1 MNRTIPFM
9 YSFFL
14 LLAFVFSTSDWA
26 EAKPAMGINFGGPAD
41 WSTELP
47 FANVFMESRKWVSQR
62 QGEDWGKG
70 PELDLDEHGWVRR
83 LEPECFAETPLCTI
97 DGGHYPSGIY
107 TVRYRGKGKLTFM
120 NAQAVSEKPGEIQI
134 RVDSQHGAFWVQ
146 IRETDP
152 ADYIR
157 DVQVFMPG
165 LDQPETQPSGVW
177 NPEFLGR
184 WRGVHTIRFMD
195 LQHTNGSKLEKWSD
209 RPRVGDA
216 TFSEK
221 GVPFELL
228 CDLANRLDANPWFCV
243 PHLADDD
250 FVRKMAQKIKKCLNP
265 NLKVYVEYSNEVWNG
280 QFEQCR
286 YAQEQGKALLPDEQ
300 PWVRGWAWTS
310 QRSREIFKIFE
321 EVFGG
326 TDRLVR
332 VLATQA
338 ANPYVS
344 EQLLKNSNASEVTD
358 ALAIAPYFMNCIPKE
373 YADEFIRGGVEGAL
387 DHLEKQ
393 ALPQSIEWMKKQKEL
408 ADQYGLDL
416 VCYEAGQHLV
426 GLWGANDREE
436 LNAICLEA
444 NASERMGK
452 LYDAYF
458 QAWED
463 VGGGLMCHFSSTG
476 NWSKWGS
483 WGLFRWADEKPE
495 DSPKYRAFERALKR
509 WAEVKDV
516 QKNKH

>member
-1 MNRTIPFM
+1 MTKNFPLT
-9 YSFFL
+9 SLLLL
-14 LLAFVFSTSDWA
+14 LLALMSAAGELAV
-26 EAKPAMGINFGGPAD
+26 AKPAMGINFGGSSD
-41 WSTELP
+41 WNTELP
-47 FANVFMESRKWVSQR
+47 FANVFMESRRWISQR
-62 QGEDWGKG
+62 EGASWGKG
-70 PELDLDEHGWVRR
+70 PELDLDAQGWVRR
-83 LEPECFAETPLCTI
+83 LESGCYAETPLCTI
-97 DGGHYPSGIY
+97 EGGHYPSGIY
-107 TVRYRGKGKLTFM
+107 TVRYRGKGKLTFN
-120 NAQAVSEKPGEIQI
+120 NAKVVDEKPGEIKIQ
-134 RVDSQHGAFWVQ
+134 VDSQHGAFWVQ

-157 DVQVFMPG
+157 NIQVYLPG
-165 LDQPETQPSGVW
+165 LDKPETQPSGPW
-177 NPEFLGR
+177 NPAFLAR
-184 WRGVHTIRFMD
+184 WKGVDTVRYMD

-209 RPRVGDA
+209 RPQLGDA
-216 TFSEK
+216 TFSEI

-228 CDLANRLDANPWFCV
+228 CDLANRLNANPWFCV
-243 PHLADDD
+243 PHRADDE
-250 FVRKMAQKIKKCLNP
+250 FVRNMAQTIKKRLNP

-286 YAQEQGKALLPDEQ
+286 YAQEKGKALLPDEQ
-300 PWVRGWAWTS
+300 PWVCGWAWTS
-310 QRSREIFKIFE
+310 HRSREIFQIFE
-321 EVFGG
+321 KEFGG

-332 VLATQA
+332 VLASQA
-338 ANPYVS
+338 ANSYVS
-344 EQLLKNSNASEVTD
+344 EQLLKYSDVSKVTD

-373 YADEFIRGGVEGAL
+373 YAEEFIRGGVSGAL

-408 ADQYGLDL
+408 ADQYGIDL

-458 QAWED
+458 KAWED

-483 WGLFRWADEKPE
+483 WGLFRWADEKTE
-495 DSPKYRAFERALKR
+495 DSPKYQAFDRALKR
-509 WAEVKDV
+509 WSKAEK
-516 QKNKH
+516 

>member
-1 MNRTIPFM
+1 MTKNFPLT
-9 YSFFL
+9 SL
-14 LLAFVFSTSDWA
+14 LLLVLALVCAASDFA
-26 EAKPAMGINFGGPAD
+26 VAKPVMGINFDGVAD

-47 FANVFMESRKWVSQR
+47 FANVFMASRRWISQR
-62 QGEDWGKG
+62 EGSSWGGG
-70 PELDLDEHGWVRR
+70 PELDLDAHGWIRR
-83 LEPECFAETPLCTI
+83 LESGCYAETPLCTI
-97 DGGHYPSGIY
+97 EGGHYPSGIY
-107 TVRYRGKGKLTFM
+107 TVRFRGKGKLTFN
-120 NAQAVSEKPGEIQI
+120 NAQVVDEKPGEIKI
-134 RVDSQHGAFWVQ
+134 KVDSQRGAFWVQ

-157 DVQVFMPG
+157 NIQVYLPD
-165 LDQPETQPSGVW
+165 LDKPETQPSGPW
-177 NPEFLGR
+177 NPAFLAR
-184 WRGVHTIRFMD
+184 WKGVDTVRYMD

-209 RPRVGDA
+209 RPQLGDA
-216 TFSEK
+216 TFTEK

-228 CDLANRLDANPWFCV
+228 CDLANRLNANPWFCV
-243 PHLADDD
+243 PHRADDE
-250 FVRKMAQKIKKCLNP
+250 FVRNMARTIKKNLNP

-286 YAQEQGKALLPDEQ
+286 YAQEKGKALLPDES
-300 PWVRGWAWTS
+300 PWVCGWAWTS
-310 QRSREIFKIFE
+310 HRARQIFQIFE
-321 EVFGG
+321 KEFGG

-332 VLATQA
+332 VLASQA
-338 ANPYVS
+338 ANSYVS
-344 EQLLKNSNASEVTD
+344 EQLLKYSDVSKVTD
-358 ALAIAPYFMNCIPKE
+358 ALAIAPYFMNCVTNE
-373 YADEFIRGGVEGAL
+373 QADEFIRGGVSGAL

-408 ADQYGLDL
+408 ADQYGVEL

-426 GLWGANDREE
+426 GIWGANDRDE

-458 QAWED
+458 KAWED

-476 NWSKWGS
+476 MWSKWGS

-495 DSPKYRAFERALKR
+495 NSPKYRAFERALKR
-509 WAEVKDV
+509 WSK
-516 QKNKH
+516 K